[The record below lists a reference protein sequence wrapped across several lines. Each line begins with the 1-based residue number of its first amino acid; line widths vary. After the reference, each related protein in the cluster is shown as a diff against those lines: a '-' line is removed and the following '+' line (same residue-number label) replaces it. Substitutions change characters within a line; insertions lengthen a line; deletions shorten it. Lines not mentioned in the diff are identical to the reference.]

1 MNNLSFGKRFGSIA
15 VGRGFITKEQFV
27 EAMAVQIENELEGV
41 KPKPIGTILL
51 SMEYMTRDQVEE
63 VLKEISDF

>member
-1 MNNLSFGKRFGSIA
+1 MNDLNFGKRFGSIA
-15 VGRGFITKEQFV
+15 IAKGFINKDQFI

-51 SMEYMTRDQVEE
+51 SMEYMTRDQIEE
-63 VLKEISDF
+63 VLREISDV